1 MPKTLEQI
9 QQKLEKAKELR
20 ELEQTK
26 KIGQKPDERLSR
38 ARERRSN
45 FVTQQTTKIRN
56 ALDVKMEGAVQKR
69 SERLNV
75 IVQKAQKEN
84 VKLDKASQY
93 RQDQQ
98 ESMKTKH
105 QIALEKLNQTQMK
118 KEQLAKDTVLKAK
131 KHSDMVL
138 GVVQTKKEKEALNK
152 KTSEQNLEQKLKDA
166 QNRKD
171 TITKQKV
178 QTAQMLQSKRSPSKE
193 LPKKE
198 E

>member
-1 MPKTLEQI
+1 
-9 QQKLEKAKELR
+9 
-20 ELEQTK
+20 
-26 KIGQKPDERLSR
+26 
-38 ARERRSN
+38 
-45 FVTQQTTKIRN
+45 
-56 ALDVKMEGAVQKR
+56 
-69 SERLNV
+69 
-75 IVQKAQKEN
+75 
-84 VKLDKASQY
+84 
-93 RQDQQ
+93 
-98 ESMKTKH
+98 
-105 QIALEKLNQTQMK
+105 MK

>member
-1 MPKTLEQI
+1 M
-9 QQKLEKAKELR
+9 R
-20 ELEQTK
+20 ELEQAK

-45 FVTQQTTKIRN
+45 FVTQQTTKIRT
-56 ALDVKMEGAVQKR
+56 ARDVTREGAVQKR